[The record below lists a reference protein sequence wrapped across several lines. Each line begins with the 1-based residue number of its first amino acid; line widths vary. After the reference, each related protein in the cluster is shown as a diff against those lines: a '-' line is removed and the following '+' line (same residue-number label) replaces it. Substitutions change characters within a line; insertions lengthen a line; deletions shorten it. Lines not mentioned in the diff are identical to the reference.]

1 MRDGTG
7 KAVLNPNPNNPNNPA
22 EFSKPEGPC
31 LPRGVKGIWTEHHA
45 DRGEITDRKGFEKR
59 DTLAIVEYTAD
70 MLD

>member
-7 KAVLNPNPNNPNNPA
+7 EAVLNPNPNNPNNPA

-45 DRGEITDRKGFEKR
+45 DRGEIRQKR
-59 DTLAIVEYTAD
+59 L
-70 MLD
+70 